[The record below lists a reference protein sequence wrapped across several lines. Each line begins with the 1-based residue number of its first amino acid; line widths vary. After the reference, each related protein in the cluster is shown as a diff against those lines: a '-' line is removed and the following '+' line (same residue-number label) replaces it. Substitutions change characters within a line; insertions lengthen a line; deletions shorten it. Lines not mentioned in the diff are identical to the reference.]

1 MSNHIYREYD
11 IRGVADRDLTSP
23 VVRGIGRAFGTMLR
37 PAASDHAKLRIAVGR
52 DCRLSGPR
60 VAGDLIAGLRSAG
73 ADVVDVG
80 VGPTPY
86 LYFAA
91 HHLGTDGSVMVTGSH
106 NPADENVESGQHG
119 PEGTGTLEQT
129 SLEDAYVAAL
139 TRDIKIQD
147 PSIKVVVDAGNGA
160 AGPLGL
166 RALRAVGLD
175 PVPLFCDMD
184 GTFPNHHPDPT
195 VPENLATLME
205 TMKKE
210 HAIVGIAFDGDG
222 DRLGVV
228 DATLLPVWGDRLL
241 ALFARDMLP
250 SHPGAMVIGEVKCSQ
265 TLFDDIAQH
274 GGRPLMWKTGH
285 SLIKTKMKEEHALL
299 AGEMSG
305 HFFFADRYLGYDD
318 GIYAALRVLEIVSR
332 AGRPVG
338 ELLSD
343 LPKTVSTPEIRVSC
357 PDDVKESVVAAV
369 RDHFRGRYET
379 TEIDGV
385 RIRHPDGAWALVRA
399 SNTGPIIV
407 VRFEAPSEAR
417 LAEARPRDTHGA
429 WLTPRS
435 PLAKKSGPWAAS
447 SRGPPTTSG
456 VAGSTP
462 PGSTRR
468 FSCRTCWAPIAF
480 GSSPTPPAPSRRR
493 SYSRIER

>member
-1 MSNHIYREYD
+1 MASHIYREYD
-11 IRGVADRDLTSP
+11 IRGVADRDLTTP
-23 VVRGIGRAFGTMLR
+23 VVRAIGQGLGTMLR
-37 PAASDHAKLRIAVGR
+37 PSTPGGRFRVAVAR

-60 VAGDLIAGLRSAG
+60 ISTDLVAGLRKAG

-91 HHLGTDGSVMVTGSH
+91 HHLGTDGGVMVTGSH
-106 NPADENVESGQHG
+106 NPADENGLKIMRGKASFFGDDIRRLGQMVETKDFG
-119 PEGTGTLEQT
+119 PEGAGGFEQMN
-129 SLEDAYVAAL
+129 LEDAYIEAL
-139 TRDIKIQD
+139 TKSIKITD

-195 VPENLATLME
+195 VPKNLATLME

-210 HAIVGIAFDGDG
+210 GSVVGIAFDGDG

-228 DATLLPVWGDRLL
+228 DRTLNPVWGDRLL
-241 ALFARDMLP
+241 ALFAREILP
-250 SHPGAMVIGEVKCSQ
+250 SHPGATVIGEVKCSQ
-265 TLFDDIAQH
+265 TCFDDIAKH

-305 HFFFADRYLGYDD
+305 HFFFADRYYGYDD

-332 AGRPVG
+332 AKKPIG

-343 LPKTVSTPEIRVSC
+343 LPVTVSTPEIRVDC
-357 PDDVKESVVAAV
+357 PDDEKAAVVAAV
-369 RDHFRGRYET
+369 SDHFRGRYET
-379 TEIDGV
+379 NEIDGV
-385 RIRHPDGAWALVRA
+385 RIKYPDGAWALVRA

-407 VRFEAPSEAR
+407 VRFEAPTEAR
-417 LAEARPRDTHGA
+417 LAEVRKEVEQVLDAA
-429 WLTPRS
+429 Q
-435 PLAKKSGPWAAS
+435 AKHDRAAPGPHA
-447 SRGPPTTSG
+447 
-456 VAGSTP
+456 
-462 PGSTRR
+462 
-468 FSCRTCWAPIAF
+468 
-480 GSSPTPPAPSRRR
+480 
-493 SYSRIER
+493 

>member
-1 MSNHIYREYD
+1 MPNHIFREYD

-23 VVRGIGRAFGTMLR
+23 IVRGIGRGLGAMLR
-37 PAASDHAKLRIAVGR
+37 PSGAGGYRIAVGR
-52 DCRLSGPR
+52 DCRVSGPR
-60 VAGDLIAGLRSAG
+60 ISADLVAGLQKAG
-73 ADVVDVG
+73 ANVVDIG

-106 NPADENVESGQHG
+106 NPGDENGLKIMRGKASFFGDDIRELGRMVEGGQYGPDGSGG
-119 PEGTGTLEQT
+119 FEQT
-129 SLEDAYVAAL
+129 NLEDAYVEAL
-139 TRDIKIQD
+139 TRSIRLED

-175 PVPLFCDMD
+175 PVPLFCEMD

-195 VPENLATLME
+195 VPKNLETLMK

-210 HAIVGIAFDGDG
+210 GAVVGLAFDGDG

-228 DATLLPVWGDRLL
+228 DQDLTPVWGDRLL
-241 ALFARDMLP
+241 ALFAREMLP
-250 SHPGAMVIGEVKCSQ
+250 SHPGATVIGEVKCSQ
-265 TLFDDIAQH
+265 TLFDDIARH
-274 GGRPLMWKTGH
+274 GGRPIMWKTGH

-305 HFFFADRYLGYDD
+305 HFFFADRYFGYDD

-332 AGRPVG
+332 AGRPIG
-338 ELLSD
+338 ELLAD
-343 LPKTVSTPEIRVSC
+343 LPPTISTPEIRVDC
-357 PDDVKESVVAAV
+357 PDDRKAAVVSAV

-385 RIRHPDGAWALVRA
+385 RITHPDGAWALVRA

-407 VRFEAPSEAR
+407 LRFEAPTEAR
-417 LAEARPRDTHGA
+417 LAEVREEVEKVLDAARAGLGRGGSGTHA
-429 WLTPRS
+429 
-435 PLAKKSGPWAAS
+435 
-447 SRGPPTTSG
+447 
-456 VAGSTP
+456 
-462 PGSTRR
+462 
-468 FSCRTCWAPIAF
+468 
-480 GSSPTPPAPSRRR
+480 
-493 SYSRIER
+493 